1 MSELSAK
8 YTLDGQQA
16 IDTLQ
21 KTTKEVAKH
30 KRELDALSKQTKQW
44 SRDSNTAT
52 GAARTFIDAL
62 KKDNVQG
69 MGIAI
74 KGMSSQLLKFTGVGA
89 GAVTALELFNKTIN
103 SSQAATDEFGRIQT
117 SVTTV
122 VDNFFSA
129 ISTGD
134 FSAFLNGLDNMI
146 SKARDAYDAM
156 DDLWN
161 MAQAFDV
168 KNTRLNKK
176 FQENLIEIRKLKGKK
191 DPASKKRRNKL
202 IKENEQI
209 IRTQSSDANTMYKAT
224 MDAVRKR
231 IGTDSGVNFA
241 NISNEQIFRATEAPI
256 NGTGSKLHE
265 RYEQYLKELEK
276 LNKQADRKQGRYAVM
291 GRYGVNYAND
301 RNKLEKKYGDAI
313 AHNLLLWKYSDDEL
327 KEVNATL
334 KQGIAYENVS
344 ISNQRQNLRY
354 AEETNDASGGSSSNK
369 PKPKPD
375 NISYPEGSI
384 AYYEDMISSLHKK
397 IKLQVDEAEI
407 VKLENELKE
416 AIRLKEYLEN
426 SSFRARQQGLKD
438 NIQITGLGSLS
449 TPFSEGVNP
458 LNDSLKKIRED
469 IQNNPIEVKIDVQ
482 KSIDKL
488 GTLGDAFS
496 DLGSIMSS
504 LGSLTDDA
512 GANIAGII
520 AQAVAT
526 YILGWTEATKQANAL
541 GPIGWAAFGLSTAA
555 QVFAMVAQI
564 KSAGA
569 YADGGII
576 KGGTTIGDYN
586 IARVNAGE
594 MILNKRQ
601 QSNLFDIINDGASN
615 NAGTTVSEVRIK
627 GSDLYLALKNYGSTR
642 QTLGK
647 NIGIR

>member
-122 VDNFFSA
+122 VDNFFQSLA
-129 ISTGD
+129 SGD
-134 FSAFLNGLDNMI
+134 FSPFLNGLANMI

-156 DDLWN
+156 DKLWN
-161 MAQAFDV
+161 MQQSFDV
-168 KNTRLNKK
+168 KNARLNLK
-176 FQENLIEIRKLKGKK
+176 FNKNTIEMRKLKG
-191 DPASKKRRNKL
+191 SKNPEDQKRYNELK
-202 IKENEQI
+202 KENQGI
-209 IRTQSSDANTMYKAT
+209 IKQQTTDATKMAQQ
-224 MDAVRKR
+224 AFEALR
-231 IGTDSGVNFA
+231 INLAKDTGLKESIFTDNL
-241 NISNEQIFRATEAPI
+241 ISKVFEADI
-256 NGTGSKLHE
+256 NGTGNSYKKQ
-265 RYEQYLKELEK
+265 YENYLAEKEK
-276 LNKQADRKQGRYAVM
+276 LNRQAEKKEGSYFM
-291 GRYGVNYAND
+291 GKTGVNYQND
-301 RNKLEKKYGDAI
+301 MLKLQKKNAEAI
-313 AHNLLLWKYSDDEL
+313 AYNQRLSRGQD
-327 KEVNATL
+327 KEYKTQVDLL
-334 KQGIAYENVS
+334 KQAYSYSQGALTNQSKMVRYDKELPTS
-344 ISNQRQNLRY
+344 SN
-354 AEETNDASGGSSSNK
+354 DKGSSSNK
-369 PKPKPD
+369 PSK
-375 NISYPEGSI
+375 NNTNYPEGSI
-384 AYYEDMISSLHKK
+384 AYYESIISSLNNK
-397 IKLQVDEAEI
+397 IKLQVDDAEI
-407 VKLENELKE
+407 VRLEKELSETK
-416 AIRLKEYLEN
+416 RLKEYLEN

-526 YILGWTEATKQANAL
+526 YILGWTEATKQATAL

-555 QVFAMVAQI
+555 QMFAMVAQI

-615 NAGTTVSEVRIK
+615 NAGVTVSEVRIK

>member
-122 VDNFFSA
+122 VDNFFQSLA
-129 ISTGD
+129 SGD
-134 FSAFLNGLDNMI
+134 FSPFLNGLDNMI

-156 DDLWN
+156 DKLWN
-161 MAQAFDV
+161 MQQSFDV
-168 KNTRLNKK
+168 KNARLNLK
-176 FQENLIEIRKLKGKK
+176 FNQNTIEMRKLKG
-191 DPASKKRRNKL
+191 SKNPEDQKRYNELK
-202 IKENEQI
+202 KENQGI
-209 IRTQSSDANTMYKAT
+209 IKQQTTDATKMAQQAFKALRSNLGKYT
-224 MDAVRKR
+224 GLNAS
-231 IGTDSGVNFA
+231 IFTDNV
-241 NISNEQIFRATEAPI
+241 ISKVFEADI
-256 NGTGSKLHE
+256 NGTGNSYKK
-265 RYEQYLKELEK
+265 QYKNYLAEKEK
-276 LNKQADRKQGRYAVM
+276 LDRRAEKKEGSYFM
-291 GRYGVNYAND
+291 GKTGVNYQND
-301 RNKLEKKYGDAI
+301 LLKLQKKNAEAI
-313 AHNLLLWKYSDDEL
+313 AYNQRLLRDSDEEYKTQVDL
-327 KEVNATL
+327 L
-334 KQGIAYENVS
+334 KQAYSYSQGALTNQSKMVRYDKELPTS
-344 ISNQRQNLRY
+344 SN
-354 AEETNDASGGSSSNK
+354 GKGSSSNK
-369 PKPKPD
+369 PAKS
-375 NISYPEGSI
+375 NNNYPEGSI
-384 AYYEDMISSLHKK
+384 AYYESIISSLNNK
-397 IKLQVDEAEI
+397 IKLQVDDAEI
-407 VKLENELKE
+407 VRLEKELAE
-416 AIRLKEYLEN
+416 AKRLKEYLEN

-449 TPFSEGVNP
+449 TPFSKGVNP

-469 IQNNPIEVKIDVQ
+469 IIKNPIEVKIDVQ

-526 YILGWTEATKQANAL
+526 YILGWTEATKQATAL

-555 QVFAMVAQI
+555 QVFAMIAQI

-594 MILNKRQ
+594 MILNQRQ
-601 QSNLFDIINDGASN
+601 QSNLFDMINDGVSN

-642 QTLGK
+642 QVLGK
-647 NIGIR
+647 NIGIK

>member
-44 SRDSNTAT
+44 SRESNTAT

-122 VDNFFSA
+122 VDNFFQSLA
-129 ISTGD
+129 SGD
-134 FSAFLNGLDNMI
+134 FSPFLNGLDNMI

-156 DDLWN
+156 DKLWN
-161 MAQAFDV
+161 MQQSFDV
-168 KNTRLNKK
+168 KNARLNLK
-176 FQENLIEIRKLKGKK
+176 FNQNTIEMRKLKG
-191 DPASKKRRNKL
+191 SKNPEDQKRYNELK
-202 IKENEQI
+202 KENQGI
-209 IRTQSSDANTMYKAT
+209 IKQQTTDATKMAQQAFKALRSNLGKYT
-224 MDAVRKR
+224 GLNAS
-231 IGTDSGVNFA
+231 IFTDNV
-241 NISNEQIFRATEAPI
+241 ISKVFEADI
-256 NGTGSKLHE
+256 NGTGNSYKK
-265 RYEQYLKELEK
+265 QYKNYLAEKEK
-276 LNKQADRKQGRYAVM
+276 LDRRAEKKEGSYFM
-291 GRYGVNYAND
+291 GKTGVNYQND
-301 RNKLEKKYGDAI
+301 LLKLQKKNAEAI
-313 AHNLLLWKYSDDEL
+313 AYNQRLLRDSDEEYKTQVDL
-327 KEVNATL
+327 L
-334 KQGIAYENVS
+334 KQAYSYSQGALTNQSKMVRYDKELPTS
-344 ISNQRQNLRY
+344 SN
-354 AEETNDASGGSSSNK
+354 GKGSSSNK
-369 PKPKPD
+369 PAKS
-375 NISYPEGSI
+375 NNNYPEGSI
-384 AYYEDMISSLHKK
+384 AYYESIISSLNNK
-397 IKLQVDEAEI
+397 IKLQVDDAEI
-407 VKLENELKE
+407 VRLEKELAE
-416 AIRLKEYLEN
+416 AKRLKEYLEN

-449 TPFSEGVNP
+449 TPFSKGVNP

-469 IQNNPIEVKIDVQ
+469 IIKNPIEVKIDVQ

-526 YILGWTEATKQANAL
+526 YILGWTEATKQATAL

-555 QVFAMVAQI
+555 QVFAMIAQI

-594 MILNKRQ
+594 MILNQRQ
-601 QSNLFDIINDGASN
+601 QSNLFDMINDGVSN

-642 QTLGK
+642 QVLGK
-647 NIGIR
+647 NIGIK

>member
-122 VDNFFSA
+122 VDNFFQSLA
-129 ISTGD
+129 SGD
-134 FSAFLNGLDNMI
+134 FSPFLNGLDNMI
-146 SKARDAYDAM
+146 SKARDAYDAL
-156 DDLWN
+156 DTLWN
-161 MAQAFDV
+161 MQQSFDV
-168 KNTRLNKK
+168 KNARLNLK
-176 FQENLIEIRKLKGKK
+176 FNQNTIEMRKLKGSKN
-191 DPASKKRRNKL
+191 PADQARYNELK
-202 IKENEQI
+202 KENQGI
-209 IRTQSSDANTMYKAT
+209 IKQQTTDATKMAQQAFKALRTNLGKDTGLNAS
-224 MDAVRKR
+224 
-231 IGTDSGVNFA
+231 IFTDNV
-241 NISNEQIFRATEAPI
+241 ISKVFEADI
-256 NGTGSKLHE
+256 NGIGNSYKK
-265 RYEQYLKELEK
+265 QYKNYLAEKEK
-276 LNKQADRKQGRYAVM
+276 LDRQAEKKEGSYFM
-291 GRYGVNYAND
+291 GKTGVNYQND
-301 RNKLEKKYGDAI
+301 LFKLQKKNAEAI
-313 AHNLLLWKYSDDEL
+313 AYNQRLLRDSDEEYKTQVDL
-327 KEVNATL
+327 L
-334 KQGIAYENVS
+334 KQAYS
-344 ISNQRQNLRY
+344 YSQGALTNQSKMVRY
-354 AEETNDASGGSSSNK
+354 DKETPIKTGGSTSGGTGGSKN
-369 PKPKPD
+369 
-375 NISYPEGSI
+375 NTNYPEGSI
-384 AYYEDMISSLHKK
+384 AYYESIISSLNNE
-397 IKLQVDEAEI
+397 IKLQVDDAEI
-407 VKLENELKE
+407 VRLEKELAE
-416 AIRLKEYLEN
+416 AKRLKEYLEN
-426 SSFRARQQGLKD
+426 SSFRARQQELKD

-496 DLGSIMSS
+496 DLGIIMSS
-504 LGSLTDDA
+504 LGSLTDDV
-512 GANIAGII
+512 GVNIAGII
-520 AQAVAT
+520 AQAVAN
-526 YILGWTEATKQANAL
+526 YILGWTEATKSAAAIGGFL
-541 GPIGWAAFGLSTAA
+541 GWGAFSLSTGA
-555 QVFAMVAQI
+555 QMLAMVAQI
-564 KSAGA
+564 KAAGA

-576 KGGTTIGDYN
+576 QGATTIGDYN

-594 MILNKRQ
+594 MILNQRQ
-601 QSNLFDIINDGASN
+601 QSNLFDMINDGVSN
-615 NAGTTVSEVRIK
+615 NAGMIVSEVKIK

-642 QTLGK
+642 QVLGK
-647 NIGIR
+647 NIGIK

>member
-74 KGMSSQLLKFTGVGA
+74 KGMSSQLLKFTGIGA

-122 VDNFFSA
+122 VDNFFQSLA
-129 ISTGD
+129 SGD
-134 FSAFLNGLDNMI
+134 FSPFLNGLDNMI

-156 DDLWN
+156 DKLWN
-161 MAQAFDV
+161 MQQSFDV
-168 KNTRLNKK
+168 KNARLNLK
-176 FQENLIEIRKLKGKK
+176 FNQNTIEMRKLKG
-191 DPASKKRRNKL
+191 SKNPEDQKRYNELK
-202 IKENEQI
+202 KENQGI
-209 IRTQSSDANTMYKAT
+209 IKQQTTDATKMAQQALKALRSNLGKDT
-224 MDAVRKR
+224 GLNAS
-231 IGTDSGVNFA
+231 IFTDNV
-241 NISNEQIFRATEAPI
+241 ISKVFEADI
-256 NGTGSKLHE
+256 NGTGNSYKK
-265 RYEQYLKELEK
+265 QYKNYLAEKEK
-276 LNKQADRKQGRYAVM
+276 LDRQADRKQGRYADM
-291 GRYGVNYAND
+291 GRYGVNYQND
-301 RNKLEKKYGDAI
+301 LLKLQKKNAEAI
-313 AHNLLLWKYSDDEL
+313 AYNQRLSRDTDEEYKTQVDL
-327 KEVNATL
+327 L
-334 KQGIAYENVS
+334 KQAYSYSQGALTNQSKMVRYDKELPTS
-344 ISNQRQNLRY
+344 SN
-354 AEETNDASGGSSSNK
+354 GKGSSSNK
-369 PKPKPD
+369 PPK
-375 NISYPEGSI
+375 NNTNYPEGSI
-384 AYYEDMISSLHKK
+384 AYYESIISSLNNK
-397 IKLQVDEAEI
+397 IKLQVDDAEI
-407 VKLENELKE
+407 VRLEKELSE
-416 AIRLKEYLEN
+416 AKRLKEYLEN

-526 YILGWTEATKQANAL
+526 YILGWTEATKQATAL

-555 QVFAMVAQI
+555 QVFAMIAQI

-594 MILNKRQ
+594 MILNQRQ
-601 QSNLFDIINDGASN
+601 QSNLFDMINDGVSN

-642 QTLGK
+642 QVLGK
-647 NIGIR
+647 NIGIK

>member
-44 SRDSNTAT
+44 SRESNTAT

-89 GAVTALELFNKTIN
+89 GAVGALELFNKTIN

-122 VDNFFSA
+122 VDNFFQSLA
-129 ISTGD
+129 SGD
-134 FSAFLNGLDNMI
+134 FSPFLNGLDNII

-156 DDLWN
+156 DKLWN
-161 MAQAFDV
+161 MQQSFDV
-168 KNTRLNKK
+168 KNARLNLQFNK
-176 FQENLIEIRKLKGKK
+176 NTIEMRKLKGSKNPK
-191 DPASKKRRNKL
+191 DQKRYNELK
-202 IKENEQI
+202 KENQGI
-209 IRTQSSDANTMYKAT
+209 IKQQTTDATKMAQQALKALRSNLGKDT
-224 MDAVRKR
+224 GLNAS
-231 IGTDSGVNFA
+231 IFTDNV
-241 NISNEQIFRATEAPI
+241 ISKVFEADI
-256 NGTGSKLHE
+256 NGTGNSYKKQYKNYLAEKKKLDRQAEKKEGSYFMGKTGVHYQNELLKLQKKNAEAIAYNQRLLRDSDEEYKTQVDLLKQAYSYSQGALSNQSKMV
-265 RYEQYLKELEK
+265 RYDKELPTSSK
-276 LNKQADRKQGRYAVM
+276 GK
-291 GRYGVNYAND
+291 
-301 RNKLEKKYGDAI
+301 
-313 AHNLLLWKYSDDEL
+313 
-327 KEVNATL
+327 
-334 KQGIAYENVS
+334 
-344 ISNQRQNLRY
+344 
-354 AEETNDASGGSSSNK
+354 GSSSNK
-369 PKPKPD
+369 PAK
-375 NISYPEGSI
+375 NNTNYPEGSI
-384 AYYEDMISSLHKK
+384 AYYEKLISELNTR
-397 IKLQVDEAEI
+397 IKLSVDETEI
-407 VKLENELKE
+407 LNLQDELSTAVQKK
-416 AIRLKEYLEN
+416 AYLEN
-426 SSFRARQQGLKD
+426 TGFRARQTELKD
-438 NIQITGLGSLS
+438 GISLQGLGSLS

-488 GTLGDAFS
+488 GTLGDAFA
-496 DLGSIMSS
+496 DLGSIASSMST
-504 LGSLTDDA
+504 LFEDKGL
-512 GANIAGII
+512 NVAGII

-526 YILGWTEATKQANAL
+526 YILGWTEATKQATAL

-555 QVFAMVAQI
+555 QMFAMVAQI

-569 YADGGII
+569 YAEGGII
-576 KGGTTIGDYN
+576 NGRTTIGDYN

-615 NAGTTVSEVRIK
+615 NAGVTVSEVRIK
-627 GSDLYLALKNYGSTR
+627 GSDIYLALKNYGSTR